1 MIIVVFCNL
10 RITVSIFKFSSST
23 VLMCFTSHENKPV
36 EHQHPQSASRGLI
49 QTRTLHILQVPDT
62 GFGMCH
68 AESTSQE
75 LSILRDQVLELSKT
89 LIFFSS
95 NQFCTKTEQPLCFP
109 CSFFFSKLFFFSF
122 CIIEEYLFY
131 TSHTYMCMQL
141 YIQVNPAF
149 IKHILS
155 IFIFLI

>member
-109 CSFFFSKLFFFSF
+109 CSFFFSKLFFLLSV
-122 CIIEEYLFY
+122 LQKS
-131 TSHTYMCMQL
+131 TSSIPLIHTCACN
-141 YIQVNPAF
+141 YIS
-149 IKHILS
+149 KLTLHL
-155 IFIFLI
+155 

>member
-89 LIFFSS
+89 LIFFPGYSPQTSFVLKLS
-95 NQFCTKTEQPLCFP
+95 NHFVFFVLSFSP
-109 CSFFFSKLFFFSF
+109 SFFFF
-122 CIIEEYLFY
+122 
-131 TSHTYMCMQL
+131 
-141 YIQVNPAF
+141 
-149 IKHILS
+149 LS
-155 IFIFLI
+155 VL